1 VADGKPVR
9 KPVQRWPADGRF
21 GWFVTICTHGRRP
34 LFGTIA
40 ADGVALT
47 SAGRMVAEAIAGLS
61 VVFADLTVDAVVVMP
76 EHIHAV
82 FRIGFPED
90 RAGVANGPRQS
101 SAPTDLSEIVRR
113 FKTFTAMRYGVGVR
127 DDDWPGY
134 DNHLWQRGFYERA
147 IRDQAAAVEVRR
159 YIAEN
164 PTRS

>member
-1 VADGKPVR
+1 
-9 KPVQRWPADGRF
+9 
-21 GWFVTICTHGRRP
+21 VTICTHRRRP

-47 SAGRMVAEAIAGLS
+47 SAGRMVAEAIAGLGM
-61 VVFADLTVDAVVVMP
+61 VFADLTVDAVVVMP

-90 RAGVANGPRQS
+90 RADIANGPRRS

-113 FKTFTAMRYGVGVR
+113 FKTFTAMRYGVGVL
-127 DDDWPGY
+127 DEDWPRY
-134 DNHLWQRGFYERA
+134 HEHLWQRGFYERA
-147 IRDQAAAVEVRR
+147 IRDETGAAEARR

-164 PTRS
+164 PTRAWAKSREMTGGLTTKP